1 MKASR
6 GEKELDLM
14 QTLQE
19 KEVMRQ
25 TLLLEMS
32 KKQESEKKVAEHN
45 EELKRLK
52 VQYDKEKENMAAI

>member
-19 KEVMRQ
+19 KEMMRQ

>member
-14 QTLQE
+14 QTLQD
-19 KEVMRQ
+19 KEMLRQ
-25 TLLLEMS
+25 TLLLEKS
-32 KKQESEKKVAEHN
+32 KQQESEKKVAEHS

-52 VQYDKEKENMAAI
+52 TQYDKEKENMAEI